1 MTRPMLEGG
10 RVPRPALGGRVPRPA
25 LGGRVP
31 RPMLDCSRVPR
42 PALGGRVP
50 RPPLDNSRV
59 PRPALEGIEE
69 DTFPIAPIFWKVDE
83 VREAC
88 IEGCGGGGA

>member
-31 RPMLDCSRVPR
+31 RP
-42 PALGGRVP
+42 ALGGRVP
-50 RPPLDNSRV
+50 RPPLEDSRV

-69 DTFPIAPIFWKVDE
+69 DTFPIAPPLFWKVDE